1 MTVDRTRLPVSG
13 PVAAPRLPEV
23 RRTRLPNGLAVWTAE
38 HHSVP
43 VVTVVLVVP
52 AGAAQDPLE
61 RPGLASLAGDMLD
74 EGSGARSAI
83 DMHDAFARIGAQ
95 FDTEVGADATLVAL
109 TTLVRHR
116 DRGLALL
123 ADVTLRP
130 TLAEDEFERVRRL
143 RVNRLRQLRDLAP
156 FVAERA
162 FARWLYG
169 DHPYGH
175 VPVGDETAL
184 AAMTI
189 DDVRRF
195 HRRVFVPDGATVIA
209 VGDAPHEE
217 MVAALA
223 EAFGGWDA
231 GDARVPV
238 ELPEPPDD
246 PPAGR
251 LALVHRPA
259 AAQSELRIGQVAA
272 ARATPDYHALLVLNT
287 ILGGQFIS
295 RINMNLRQAKGYTY
309 GARTAFDFRRR
320 RGPFQFESSVKSSVT
335 VDALREALGELEA
348 IRGTRPATV
357 DEIEA
362 ARTALTRGY
371 ARNFETV
378 QQVARAMSQLA
389 LYALPD
395 DYFQQFVPR
404 VDAVSEADV
413 LRVAREYPPSRSD
426 GDPDRGR
433 SRGGRPRPRRTRRRA
448 PHAAAVGRA
457 GAGLI
462 GAVDAR
468 LSGMSPHLVVQ
479 WCILD
484 VRPHPRTG

>member
-1 MTVDRTRLPVSG
+1 MSVDRGRLPAPG

-23 RRTRLPNGLAVWTAE
+23 RRSRLANGLAVWTAE

-43 VVTVVLVVP
+43 IVTIVLVVP
-52 AGAAQDPLE
+52 AGAAQDPAA
-61 RPGLASLAGDMLD
+61 RPGLASLTGDMLD
-74 EGSGARSAI
+74 EGSGTRSAI
-83 DMHDAFARIGAQ
+83 DMHDALARIGAQ

-109 TTLVRHR
+109 TTLARHR
-116 DRGLALL
+116 EPGLQLL
-123 ADVTLRP
+123 ADVALRP
-130 TLAEDEFERVRRL
+130 TLAEADFERVRRL
-143 RVNRLRQLRDLAP
+143 RLNRLQQLRDLAP

-162 FARWLYG
+162 FARWIYG

-189 DDVRRF
+189 DDVRQF

-209 VGDAPHEE
+209 VGDAPHDA
-217 MVAALA
+217 MAAAVAG
-223 EAFGGWDA
+223 AFGGWP
-231 GDARVPV
+231 ARTGAHVPV
-238 ELPEPPDD
+238 DLPEPPDD

-251 LALVHRPA
+251 LALVDRPA

-272 ARATPDYHALLVLNT
+272 ARDTPDYHALLVLNT

-320 RGPFQFESSVKSSVT
+320 RGPFQFESSVKSSVP
-335 VDALREALGELEA
+335 VDALREAMGELEA
-348 IRGTRPATV
+348 IRGARPATA

-362 ARTALTRGY
+362 ACTALTRGY
-371 ARNFETV
+371 ARNFETA

-389 LYALPD
+389 LYGLPD

-404 VDAVSEADV
+404 VEAIDEADV
-413 LRVAREYPPSRSD
+413 LRVAREYLH
-426 GDPDRGR
+426 PDRMGVLVVGDR
-433 SRGGRPRPRRTRRRA
+433 DVVEPGL
-448 PHAAAVGRA
+448 AALSLGPPTILPA
-457 GAGLI
+457 G
-462 GAVDAR
+462 GAVPA
-468 LSGMSPHLVVQ
+468 
-479 WCILD
+479 
-484 VRPHPRTG
+484 